1 MKALCRRCRT
11 TGPASNSI
19 QESRESVAALGWTYS
34 KRNGFACP
42 DCQGKPPAPKA
53 RPSKA
58 LIRAYRVTT
67 FLEVAVFAAL
77 AALVVIELFL

>member
-19 QESRESVAALGWTYS
+19 QDSRESVAALGWTYS

-42 DCQGKPPAPKA
+42 DCQGKPIPKA

-67 FLEVAVFAAL
+67 FIEAAVFAAL
-77 AALVVIELFL
+77 AVLVVLELFL